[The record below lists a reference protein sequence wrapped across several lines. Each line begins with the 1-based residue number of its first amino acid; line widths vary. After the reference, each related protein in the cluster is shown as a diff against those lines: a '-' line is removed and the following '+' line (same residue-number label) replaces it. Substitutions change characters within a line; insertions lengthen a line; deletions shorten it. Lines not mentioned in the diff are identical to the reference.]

1 MFFKYLCAE
10 IIGGVIGLI
19 IGVLGLLIG
28 GREIFWN
35 KYFLGIVFVVSVG
48 TGLIIFKMIN

>member
-35 KYFLGIVFVVSVG
+35 KYFWGMIFIVALITSFVV
-48 TGLIIFKMIN
+48 FKI

>member
-19 IGVLGLLIG
+19 IGVLGLLVG
-28 GREIFWN
+28 GRGIFQN
-35 KYFLGIVFVVSVG
+35 IYFLGIVFTVAIA
-48 TGLIIFKMIN
+48 TGLVVFKMIT

>member
-35 KYFLGIVFVVSVG
+35 KYFLSIVFVVAVG
-48 TGLIIFKMIN
+48 VGLVVFKMII

>member
-35 KYFLGIVFVVSVG
+35 KYFLAIVFVVAVG
-48 TGLIIFKMIN
+48 AGLVVFKMII